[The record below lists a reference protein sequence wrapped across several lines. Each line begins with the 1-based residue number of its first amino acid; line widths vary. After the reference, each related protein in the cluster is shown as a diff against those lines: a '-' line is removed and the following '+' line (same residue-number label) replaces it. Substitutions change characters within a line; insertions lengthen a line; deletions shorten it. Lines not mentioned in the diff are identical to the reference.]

1 MKKIFKTVAFL
12 LASAYAFAQAPQSF
26 NYQGLARDNAGATMA
41 TKTISVKAT
50 ILDGTA
56 TGTSVYS
63 ETFSPS
69 TNAFGL
75 FTLGI
80 GSGTPV
86 AGTFSAIKWSTGNK
100 FLKIEIDP
108 NGGSS
113 YALSGTTQLLSVPY
127 AMYAANAGESKTPKL
142 TVSSVGDTLFSGEK
156 SNWVI
161 IPGISAVNKP
171 TVKDADGN
179 TYDVVKIG
187 TQTWMAENLRTTKYN
202 DGTPITTFKG
212 ADLAGPWFANTT
224 GAYTFSSEDISNRI
238 PYGALYNL
246 FAAQSKKICPTDW
259 HVATTAD
266 WTTMIDLLGGNDV
279 AAEKLKQ
286 TGTINWLAPNV
297 ATNSSGFNAVG
308 GGQKFDGSNTYQHFK
323 EFAEFWRP
331 DGTLLYILNTEKKI
345 FVSTPAPQYG
355 FSIRCVKN

>member
-1 MKKIFKTVAFL
+1 MKKIFKTVTFL

-26 NYQGLARDNAGATMA
+26 NYQGLARDNAGAAMA

-100 FLKIEIDP
+100 FLKIEVDP

-127 AMYAANAGESKTPKL
+127 AMYAASAGDSKAPKL
-142 TVSSVGDTLFSGEK
+142 TVSTNGDTLYSGEK

-161 IPGISAVNKP
+161 IPGISAVNNT
-171 TVKDADGN
+171 TVKDLEGN
-179 TYDVVKIG
+179 SYNIVNIG
-187 TQTWMAENLRTTKYN
+187 TQTWMSENLKVTKYSN
-202 DGTPITTFKG
+202 GDVISTDLWANPNGNAANKADYGLLYKWETTQDTRGVCPTGWHVPSDAEWSTLDNYIGGLSLAGGKLKTTGTNYWLSQNLGATNEIGFNSKGAGDVQGDGTISFFKER
-212 ADLAGPWFANTT
+212 AYYWTSTIVDPYWAYFRWHD
-224 GAYTFSSEDISNRI
+224 YTFSTAIRNYYDIK
-238 PYGALYNL
+238 G
-246 FAAQSKKICPTDW
+246 K
-259 HVATTAD
+259 
-266 WTTMIDLLGGNDV
+266 M
-279 AAEKLKQ
+279 
-286 TGTINWLAPNV
+286 
-297 ATNSSGFNAVG
+297 
-308 GGQKFDGSNTYQHFK
+308 
-323 EFAEFWRP
+323 
-331 DGTLLYILNTEKKI
+331 
-345 FVSTPAPQYG
+345 
-355 FSIRCVKN
+355 SIRCIKN